1 MAIIIR
7 ILQSVKSDLHELK
20 PNVVTVLEPASDF
33 RDTSLMSRVSGSSKS
48 TGNDRTSRVPAI
60 MKGNQS
66 ECRSVRAAIWGAM
79 RSATNLIANAL

>member
-1 MAIIIR
+1 MVIIIR

-20 PNVVTVLEPASDF
+20 PNVIIVPEPASDF
-33 RDTSLMSRVSGSSKS
+33 RDTSLMSRVSGSNKR
-48 TGNDRTSRVPAI
+48 TGNDRTSGIPAI
-60 MKGNQS
+60 MKGNHS